1 MLFMNTTLTPKQKE
15 VFDLIVS
22 FSKKNKGDTPTL
34 DWLRQELGCQSIN
47 SVVKHLKALEVKGA
61 IARRKHA
68 KENNIIILEKKNTPG
83 PRLVSIPVIAS
94 VGCDNMS
101 VFAQESVDEYLTV
114 DSSLIGK
121 KRLVAIRA
129 EGDSMN
135 DAGVENGDYAL
146 VEILENGEPIKNG
159 EIVTAIIDGMAV
171 LKRYEKKDGLVILY
185 PQSKN
190 PQHKPIIVNQSFRII
205 GRLWQLI
212 PGFAE
217 DDFSFVPEPSF

>member
-1 MLFMNTTLTPKQKE
+1 MNTTFTPKQKE
-15 VFDLIVS
+15 VLDLIVTY
-22 FSKKNKGDTPTL
+22 SKKNKGDTPTL
-34 DWLRQELGCQSIN
+34 DWLRQELGCRSIN
-47 SVVKHLKALEVKGA
+47 SVVKHLKALEAKGA

-68 KENNIIILEKKNTPG
+68 KENNIIILKEENAPG
-83 PRLVSIPVIAS
+83 PRMISIPVIAS
-94 VGCDNMS
+94 VGCDDMS
-101 VFAQESVDEYLTV
+101 VFAEETVDEYLTV
-114 DSSLIGK
+114 DASLIGK

-185 PQSKN
+185 PQSRN

-217 DDFSFVPEPSF
+217 DDFTFVPEPSF